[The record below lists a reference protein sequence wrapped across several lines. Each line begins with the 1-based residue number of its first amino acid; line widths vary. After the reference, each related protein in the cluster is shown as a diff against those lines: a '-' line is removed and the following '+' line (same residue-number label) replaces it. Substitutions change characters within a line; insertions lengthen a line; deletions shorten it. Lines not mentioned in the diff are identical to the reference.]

1 MVVNSLKD
9 ENSKTKSN
17 LQHELLSQRQQLE
30 LHIAHLNEQHQQVIE
45 SSSFVSYVT
54 TSNTDNFF
62 PFGIG
67 NIGTGNAVE
76 SAC

>member
-30 LHIAHLNEQHQQVIE
+30 LHIAHLNEQHQQV
-45 SSSFVSYVT
+45 SVVAQRLVT
-54 TSNTDNFF
+54 YAIIRF
-62 PFGIG
+62 
-67 NIGTGNAVE
+67 
-76 SAC
+76 